1 MKISKL
7 LKANGVLSVMVV
19 MVAASVQAPAMA
31 DIITTPTL
39 AKHAELQTQRED
51 VRSFMARDDVRQAM
65 LGYGVNV
72 ADIDARINNMTESE
86 LFELQNQMDTL
97 PAGSGALGLV
107 LGVILIF
114 VLLDVLGATDIF
126 PRI

>member
-1 MKISKL
+1 MKIAKFV
-7 LKANGVLSVMVV
+7 KTNGVLS
-19 MVAASVQAPAMA
+19 MVAVMLAVSVPAPAMA
-31 DIITTPTL
+31 EIITTSSL
-39 AKHAELQTQRED
+39 AKQAELQTQREG
-51 VRSFMARDDVRQAM
+51 VRAFMAREDVRQAM
-65 LGYGVNV
+65 LGYGVDAAV
-72 ADIDARINNMTESE
+72 IDARINNMTESE
-86 LFELQNQMDTL
+86 LLELQSQMDTL